1 VIIFADRMGKIF
13 VKNIRLYAYH
23 GCLEEESKIG
33 SDYLVNLTVE
43 TDLEKS
49 SGTDDLKDTVDYVA
63 LHALAKEE
71 MSKRAKLLETVVL
84 RLAKKILKQHREV
97 STAIVKV
104 AKLNPPIGGNVE
116 EVAVE
121 IELSRSSLDFG
132 E

>member
-1 VIIFADRMGKIF
+1 MIIFADRMGKIF

-49 SGTDDLKDTVDYVA
+49 SGTDDLKDTVDYEA

-71 MSKRAKLLETVVL
+71 MSKREKLLETVVL

>member
-1 VIIFADRMGKIF
+1 MIIFANRMGKIF

-63 LHALAKEE
+63 LYALAKGE

-104 AKLNPPIGGNVE
+104 VKLNPPIGGNVE

>member
-1 VIIFADRMGKIF
+1 MIIFADRMGKIF

-23 GCLEEESKIG
+23 GCLEEEAKIG

-63 LHALAKEE
+63 LQALAKEE

-84 RLAKKILKQHREV
+84 RLAKKILKQHQEV
-97 STAIVKV
+97 SKAIVKV

>member
-1 VIIFADRMGKIF
+1 VIIFANRMGKIF

-71 MSKRAKLLETVVL
+71 MSKRAKLHQL
-84 RLAKKILKQHREV
+84 QN
-97 STAIVKV
+97 S
-104 AKLNPPIGGNVE
+104 
-116 EVAVE
+116 
-121 IELSRSSLDFG
+121 
-132 E
+132 

>member
-1 VIIFADRMGKIF
+1 MIIFADRMGKIF

-71 MSKRAKLLETVVL
+71 MGKRAKLLETVVL

-97 STAIVKV
+97 SKAIVKV

>member
-1 VIIFADRMGKIF
+1 MIIFADRMGKIF

-49 SGTDDLKDTVDYVA
+49 SGIDDLKDTVDYVA

-71 MSKRAKLLETVVL
+71 MSKREKLLETVVF

>member
-1 VIIFADRMGKIF
+1 MIIFADRMGKIF

-49 SGTDDLKDTVDYVA
+49 SGTDDLKDTVDYEA

-71 MSKRAKLLETVVL
+71 MSKSEKLLETVVF

>member
-1 VIIFADRMGKIF
+1 MIIFADRMGKIF

-49 SGTDDLKDTVDYVA
+49 SGTDYLKDTVDYVA

-71 MSKRAKLLETVVL
+71 MSKRTKLLETVVL

>member
-1 VIIFADRMGKIF
+1 MGKIF

-63 LHALAKEE
+63 LYALAKGE

-104 AKLNPPIGGNVE
+104 VKLNPPIGGNVE

>member
-1 VIIFADRMGKIF
+1 MIIFADRMGKIF

-71 MSKRAKLLETVVL
+71 MSKREKLLETVVF

>member
-1 VIIFADRMGKIF
+1 
-13 VKNIRLYAYH
+13 
-23 GCLEEESKIG
+23 
-33 SDYLVNLTVE
+33 
-43 TDLEKS
+43 
-49 SGTDDLKDTVDYVA
+49 
-63 LHALAKEE
+63 

-104 AKLNPPIGGNVE
+104 VKLNPPIGGNVE

>member
-1 VIIFADRMGKIF
+1 MIIFANRMGKIF

-63 LHALAKEE
+63 LYALAKGE

>member
-1 VIIFADRMGKIF
+1 MIIFADRMGKIF

-23 GCLEEESKIG
+23 GCLEEEAKIG

-49 SGTDDLKDTVDYVA
+49 VRTDDLKDTVDYVA

-71 MSKRAKLLETVVL
+71 MSKRHKLLETVVL

-97 STAIVKV
+97 STATVKV

>member
-1 VIIFADRMGKIF
+1 MIIFADRMGKIF

-49 SGTDDLKDTVDYVA
+49 SGTDDLKDTVDYEA

-71 MSKRAKLLETVVL
+71 MSKREKLLETVVF